1 MKAIQSFFFLSI
13 FSLFL
18 SCFGDVPNNQN
29 PNPPNLPD
37 STTTTEPTDNQTD
50 AEPKPNAVTDFPK
63 CEVAGTVLNG
73 NVFWAKE
80 SNLLVCVAANEETKD
95 AELGDSHRV
104 LEIYDGSTCELMEKK
119 VLPINISPDFPY
131 KIADIT
137 YNNLNQIV
145 AIVGFNSV
153 YCYNAKTQILSESL
167 TPQFLNE
174 RFAEDAQS
182 GMINHIEVWENYL
195 IGYAQD
201 MGTFVFDL
209 SGNTPKNLEPFA
221 EFEISEGE
229 LYNSMFL
236 LKSGENAYQII
247 LPQFDFDSEK
257 LSIESLFKEPKNL
270 DTEMNKRYRN
280 NRFIILKE
288 KTTSDQTPIAVDMK
302 TMQKVDL
309 PVEILKKKNTEIL
322 EWFKTQKQ

>member
-18 SCFGDVPNNQN
+18 SCDGDGTSNQN
-29 PNPPNLPD
+29 PNVPD
-37 STTTTEPTDNQTD
+37 SQNSNTISEPADNQIDT
-50 AEPKPNAVTDFPK
+50 APITNTTLEVPK
-63 CEVAGTVLNG
+63 CEVAGTVLDG

-80 SNLLVCVAANEETKD
+80 ANLLVCVAANEETED
-95 AELGDSHRV
+95 AELGDSHRI
-104 LEIYDGSTCELMEKK
+104 LEIYDGSTCELIEKK
-119 VLPINISPDFPY
+119 ILPINVSPDFAY

-174 RFAEDAQS
+174 RFVEDAQS
-182 GMINHIEVWENYL
+182 GRIDHLEVWENYL

-209 SGNTPKNLEPFA
+209 TGNTPKSLEPFA

-288 KTTSDQTPIAVDMK
+288 NTTNDQTPIAVDMK

-309 PVEILKKKNTEIL
+309 PVDILKKKNTEIL
-322 EWFKTQKQ
+322 EWLKAQNQ